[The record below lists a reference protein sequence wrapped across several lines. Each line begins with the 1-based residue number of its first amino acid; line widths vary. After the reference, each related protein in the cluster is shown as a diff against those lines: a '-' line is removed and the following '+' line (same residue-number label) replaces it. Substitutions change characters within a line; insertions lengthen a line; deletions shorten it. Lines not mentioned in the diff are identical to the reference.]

1 MTPRPFLTPVPVADL
16 PEYPIRSDVRL
27 NNWFFR
33 WEARR
38 WLNSE
43 MFLTA
48 DPEVGYAYLNL
59 IFIAQDQAPIGTL
72 PTDRKILAR
81 LLRLTTEA
89 FEALCLRRP
98 SPLAHWSECV
108 TDRGEVRLQHDFVRE
123 TLLEQL
129 AERERRAAASSA
141 DSARKR
147 LDRLRQAMAARGFD
161 KAVIADQVLVERLDR
176 WMDENHKGNRTP
188 EAYDRA
194 FAHAARQQWFAGNGA
209 KLLK

>member
-1 MTPRPFLTPVPVADL
+1 MTPRPFLTPVPAADL

-33 WEARR
+33 WEPRR
-38 WLNSE
+38 WLGSE

-59 IFIAQDQAPIGTL
+59 IFIAQDQSPIGTL
-72 PTDRKILAR
+72 PTDRKLLAR
-81 LLRLTTEA
+81 LLRMTTEA
-89 FEALCLRRP
+89 FEALCMRRP

-108 TDRGEVRLQHDFVRE
+108 TDRGEIRLQHDFVRE

-129 AERERRAAASSA
+129 AERERREAATSA
-141 DSARKR
+141 DAERKR
-147 LDRLRQAMAARGFD
+147 LDRLRQAMAKAAFD
-161 KAVIADQVLVERLDR
+161 KAVLADEVLLKRLDE
-176 WMDENHKGNRTP
+176 WLNDNVKGNRTQ

-194 FAHAARQQWFAGNGA
+194 FLHGARQKWFVPRGAG
-209 KLLK
+209 